1 MSTNDNSEKDS
12 PFNVWWVV
20 SGIVLI
26 LVIVGLVIVLIFGPG
41 KGGNNAGHPTPG
53 PMPSSSNALPNS
65 AGSSNSAG
73 DSACDLPAG
82 DDIPTSAPAAEWSNR
97 QLFIVPSSKEFG
109 PVSIPGSEWGC
120 YSHSPSGALFA
131 AANFVAG
138 LGDEKY
144 ESFMR
149 EASLNNE
156 SLDSYLATTSPG
168 SHKQEPGLV
177 GQIAGFQF
185 VGVEDDV
192 VIVNLAVKLNDITG
206 AFKIGLVWDQGSG
219 TWKADVSRSDLTLR
233 TTELT
238 AYTPWN
244 ATNG

>member
-1 MSTNDNSEKDS
+1 MSTNDNSAKDS
-12 PFNVWWVV
+12 SFNIWWVI
-20 SGIVLI
+20 SGIVVF
-26 LVIVGLVIVLIFGPG
+26 LVIVGLVIVLAFGPG
-41 KGGNNAGHPTPG
+41 KGGGNAGNPTPE
-53 PMPSSSNALPNS
+53 PTRSSSDALPDS
-65 AGSSNSAG
+65 PGASNSPG
-73 DSACDLPAG
+73 ESACDLPSG
-82 DDIPTSAPAAEWSNR
+82 TDIPTSAPTAEWSNK
-97 QLFIVPSSKEFG
+97 QLFIVPSSTDFG
-109 PVSIPGSEWGC
+109 PVPIPGSEWGC

-131 AANFVAG
+131 AANYVAG
-138 LGDEKY
+138 LGDEGY

-149 EASLNNE
+149 EASIDNE

-185 VGVEDDV
+185 VGVENDV
-192 VIVNLAVKLNDITG
+192 VIVSLAVQLDDITG
-206 AFKIGLVWDQGSG
+206 AFKIGLVWDQASG